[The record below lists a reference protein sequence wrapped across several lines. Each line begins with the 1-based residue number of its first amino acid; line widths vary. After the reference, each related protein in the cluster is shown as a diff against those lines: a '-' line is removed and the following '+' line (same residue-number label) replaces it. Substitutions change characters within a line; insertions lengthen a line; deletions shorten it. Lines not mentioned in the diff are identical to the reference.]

1 MWRAS
6 AKASPKECDEGEGY
20 VATLQVGGVPRLG
33 AMNVV
38 RNEATEGPSG
48 WLSIYTGGQT
58 SGRRKHPVAG
68 ARVGM
73 TRSGEPRPWSVSVT
87 TPWLGIGLDWI

>member
-1 MWRAS
+1 MS
-6 AKASPKECDEGEGY
+6 
-20 VATLQVGGVPRLG
+20 
-33 AMNVV
+33 VV

-58 SGRRKHPVAG
+58 SGRRMHPVTG
-68 ARVGM
+68 ARGGM

-87 TPWLGIGLDWI
+87 APRLGIGLDRI